1 MLIED
6 WLVQFVPAFKSVQ
19 EEAVARAEH
28 VAYGESY
35 TLLFS
40 AEHLAAELLRSGRPK
55 DYARVVALIESE
67 QVDMRVFRDIIR
79 RHDLAEKWKEFAARF
94 DLEE

>member
-1 MLIED
+1 M
-6 WLVQFVPAFKSVQ
+6 
-19 EEAVARAEH
+19 
-28 VAYGESY
+28 
-35 TLLFS
+35 
-40 AEHLAAELLRSGRPK
+40 
-55 DYARVVALIESE
+55 IESE